1 VDLGT
6 LGQGWC
12 RANWVCAMVATDI
25 RLSGGPQGLGREKPI
40 RLIFVDDDDDYREA
54 AAAEL
59 VDLGFVV
66 ESFADGASMLAS
78 VTDGIVADVIVLD
91 WSLPTMSG
99 IDLLPRLRREG
110 IQLPVVFLTGRS
122 SQTHEHLAF
131 DRGALDFVDKSR
143 GVPILAKRIRVI
155 VESSKRPAELE
166 VDEILH
172 CGRLMLKPRV
182 SRAFWDA
189 IDVNLTLTEFN
200 VVRMLVSNV
209 GRHVTYRAIYDC
221 ARPIGFIAGSGE
233 HGYRVNVRSLIKRIR
248 NKLRLIDPE
257 FSEIEGYASFGYRW
271 RAQAAPSPQLTNC
284 LVCGLG
290 QATSKQPD
298 SPEV

>member
-1 VDLGT
+1 MT
-6 LGQGWC
+6 TPMKE
-12 RANWVCAMVATDI
+12 NEVAWPSSNPVPRPKAAGD
-25 RLSGGPQGLGREKPI
+25 GEEPI

-78 VTDGIVADVIVLD
+78 VADGVAADAIVLD
-91 WSLPTMSG
+91 WNLPTMSG

-122 SQTHEHLAF
+122 SQSHEHLAF

-166 VDEILH
+166 VDETQH
-172 CGRLMLKPRV
+172 CGRLILKPRV
-182 SRAFWDA
+182 SRALDRKS
-189 IDVNLTLTEFN
+189 
-200 VVRMLVSNV
+200 VV
-209 GRHVTYRAIYDC
+209 
-221 ARPIGFIAGSGE
+221 
-233 HGYRVNVRSLIKRIR
+233 
-248 NKLRLIDPE
+248 
-257 FSEIEGYASFGYRW
+257 
-271 RAQAAPSPQLTNC
+271 
-284 LVCGLG
+284 
-290 QATSKQPD
+290 
-298 SPEV
+298 

>member
-1 VDLGT
+1 VPRP
-6 LGQGWC
+6 
-12 RANWVCAMVATDI
+12 RAADGA
-25 RLSGGPQGLGREKPI
+25 EEPI

-66 ESFADGASMLAS
+66 ETFADGASMLAS
-78 VTDGIVADVIVLD
+78 VADGVAADVIVLD
-91 WSLPTMSG
+91 WSLPLMSG

-110 IQLPVVFLTGRS
+110 ILLPVVFLTGRS
-122 SQTHEHLAF
+122 SPSHENLAF

-166 VDEILH
+166 VDESQH

-189 IDVNLTLTEFN
+189 IDVDLTVSEFN
-200 VVRMLVSNV
+200 VVRLLASNV
-209 GRHVTYRAIYDC
+209 GNHVTYRAVYDC
-221 ARPIGFIAGSGE
+221 VHSVGFIAGSGE
-233 HGYRVNVRSLIKRIR
+233 EGYRINVRSMVKRIR
-248 NKLRLIDPE
+248 NKFRLVDPE
-257 FSEIEGYASFGYRW
+257 FAEVENYPSFGYRW
-271 RAQAAPSPQLTNC
+271 GRPKDPAP
-284 LVCGLG
+284 
-290 QATSKQPD
+290 
-298 SPEV
+298 

>member
-1 VDLGT
+1 MTTPMKENVVAWPSSNPVPR
-6 LGQGWC
+6 Q
-12 RANWVCAMVATDI
+12 RAAGDA
-25 RLSGGPQGLGREKPI
+25 EEPI

-66 ESFADGASMLAS
+66 ETFADGASMLAS
-78 VTDGIVADVIVLD
+78 VADGTTADVIVLD
-91 WSLPTMSG
+91 WSLPNMSG

-110 IQLPVVFLTGRS
+110 ILLPVVFLTGRS
-122 SQTHEHLAF
+122 SPSHENLAF

-166 VDEILH
+166 VDESMH

-182 SRAFWDA
+182 SRALWDT

-200 VVRMLVSNV
+200 IVRLLAQNV
-209 GRHVTYRAIYDC
+209 GNHVTYRAVYDC
-221 ARPIGFIAGSGE
+221 MHHVDFVAGSGE
-233 HGYRVNVRSLIKRIR
+233 QGYRTNVHTMIKRIR
-248 NKLRLIDPE
+248 SKFRFVDPE
-257 FSEIEGYASFGYRW
+257 FSEIENYPSFGYRW
-271 RAQAAPSPQLTNC
+271 GRPKDPAP
-284 LVCGLG
+284 
-290 QATSKQPD
+290 
-298 SPEV
+298 

>member
-1 VDLGT
+1 MTTPTKENV
-6 LGQGWC
+6 
-12 RANWVCAMVATDI
+12 VAWPSSNPMPSPKATSDAD
-25 RLSGGPQGLGREKPI
+25 GPI

-59 VDLGFVV
+59 VDLGFMV
-66 ESFADGASMLAS
+66 ESFADGTSMLAS
-78 VTDGIVADVIVLD
+78 VADGVAADVIVLD

-122 SQTHEHLAF
+122 SPSHEHLAF

-166 VDEILH
+166 VDETQH

-200 VVRMLVSNV
+200 IVRLLASNV
-209 GRHVTYRAIYDC
+209 GNHVTYRAVYDC
-221 ARPIGFIAGSGE
+221 MHHVGFIAGSGE
-233 HGYRVNVRSLIKRIR
+233 HGYRTNVRSSIKRIR
-248 NKLRLIDPE
+248 NKFRLVDPE
-257 FSEIEGYASFGYRW
+257 FTEVENYPSFGYRW
-271 RAQAAPSPQLTNC
+271 GRPKDTTP
-284 LVCGLG
+284 
-290 QATSKQPD
+290 
-298 SPEV
+298 